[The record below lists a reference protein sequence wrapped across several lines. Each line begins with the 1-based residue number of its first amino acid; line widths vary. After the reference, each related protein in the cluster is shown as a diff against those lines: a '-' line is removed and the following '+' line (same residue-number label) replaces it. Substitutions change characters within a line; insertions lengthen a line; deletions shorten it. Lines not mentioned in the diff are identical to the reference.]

1 MHDRKLLGDNEL
13 DGAELGGRTVSA
25 TQSPERQTAAANFW
39 AIIGFCVTGLACSIY
54 VPSSYLHLEQT
65 AGLLIKASLG

>member
-1 MHDRKLLGDNEL
+1 MHDRKLVNEL
-13 DGAELGGRTVSA
+13 DGAELDGRTVPA
-25 TQSPERQTAAANFW
+25 TQSRERPTAAANFW

-65 AGLLIKASLG
+65 AVLLIKASLG

>member
-13 DGAELGGRTVSA
+13 DGAEPRSRIASA
-25 TQSPERQTAAANFW
+25 KQSREHPTAAANFW

-65 AGLLIKASLG
+65 AGLLINASLG